1 MANHEIV
8 PGSAF
13 TSGTAERRKSAT
25 SFSLP
30 GFACNGTY
38 RANLVIDHSFYRTRG
53 QHECQK
59 QANHMAAFACIFRSV
74 CARACQL
81 FVRTPFATTCK
92 HQVEEDKAEQD
103 GQLTSVDRREE
114 TLRRMSHEVSNRHI
128 TRENESDWAG
138 EKPD

>member
-1 MANHEIV
+1 MANHEVV
-8 PGSAF
+8 PGSAL

-59 QANHMAAFACIFRSV
+59 QANHMAAFACIFSV
-74 CARACQL
+74 SVRASVPT
-81 FVRTPFATTCK
+81 VRPHSICHHLQTPSRGR
-92 HQVEEDKAEQD
+92 Q
-103 GQLTSVDRREE
+103 SR
-114 TLRRMSHEVSNRHI
+114 
-128 TRENESDWAG
+128 TRWPADL
-138 EKPD
+138 